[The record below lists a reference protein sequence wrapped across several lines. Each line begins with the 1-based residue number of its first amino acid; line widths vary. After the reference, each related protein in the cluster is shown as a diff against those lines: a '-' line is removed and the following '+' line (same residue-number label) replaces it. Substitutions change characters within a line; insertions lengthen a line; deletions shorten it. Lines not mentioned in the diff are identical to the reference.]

1 MEKEEKDRGDER
13 DGEREREINEQ
24 GRKLGGRE
32 KEKEKKRVVPRKE
45 RSCWQDGIDTR
56 SVRAFR
62 CAVLRALF

>member
-1 MEKEEKDRGDER
+1 MEKEEKDGGDER
-13 DGEREREINEQ
+13 GGEREINEQ